1 MAETEITQLDSKLQV
16 LQYTAANSTTT
27 NNNTTADIYRNNS
40 NDNNTTHNNTHA
52 LRSPNQNPKNNSG
65 SGHASP
71 RSPTTADNNSV
82 IVELINDKQQLEEE
96 ILRLRTLS
104 FDLRNEN
111 ESFKTLIQPT
121 RRPDADPRTT
131 NTTTNT
137 TTNKGSSNTKYKRNS
152 ISISDKIRPSSHS
165 IGIDGLALAST
176 DLHFS
181 TSRISGT
188 CSYRSV

>member
-16 LQYTAANSTTT
+16 LQYTTANNTNATTT
-27 NNNTTADIYRNNS
+27 TDIYRNNS

-52 LRSPNQNPKNNSG
+52 LRSPNQNPKNN

-111 ESFKTLIQPT
+111 ESFKTLYIQPT

-131 NTTTNT
+131 NA
-137 TTNKGSSNTKYKRNS
+137 TTNKGSSNNKYKRNS

-165 IGIDGLALAST
+165 IGIDGLALTST

-181 TSRISGT
+181 TSPISGT
-188 CSYRSV
+188 CTYRSI